1 MRSRDWVPP
10 SRRTNR
16 ERRDAELTAVRSEWD
31 TLVVGYGLLG
41 AVVARRLAEAG
52 RRVTIVERGRPVTTP
67 PGSHIRNTPDGRRNP
82 DGHFPAVDG
91 YSDFLDR
98 EASPAGLPA
107 AFTTSIV
114 GGSGILWTNNCPR
127 AIAGV
132 DLPEAIPEGEW
143 QAAYAEAEVYLEVRS
158 DEFTDSARGA
168 AIVERLT
175 PWLRSKGREIG
186 PLPLS
191 GTRRDPEQIDFMAPA
206 DILAGGP
213 EVRVVAGQVER
224 VLVEGGRAV
233 GVRLDGADVRA
244 EQVVLAAGAVDTPRL
259 LWASGVRPPALGR
272 HLSFHPVLIGQV
284 VLDPPP
290 TRAIRDPDPLPR
302 LGVRP
307 TPERP
312 WFVMV
317 LRDTCPLEPRPPD
330 REVSANR
337 LVEIQAF
344 CPVDPH
350 PDSRMS
356 FAETGEIAFDVPLR
370 DADAERME
378 AIERDVASIAS
389 RLGRF
394 RAGCGP
400 VWAPYGTPHL
410 VGSVRMGSPE
420 DDRVAD
426 TWGRVV
432 GVDGLS
438 LATNGLIPSRL
449 AVNPSL
455 TAAALAVRT
464 ADRIVGGSMGS

>member
-1 MRSRDWVPP
+1 MTRV
-10 SRRTNR
+10 
-16 ERRDAELTAVRSEWD
+16 EAQGEV
-31 TLVVGYGLLG
+31 LVVGFGLLG
-41 AVVARRLAEAG
+41 AIVARRLAEAG
-52 RRVTIVERGRPVTTP
+52 RRVAIVERGRPVTTP
-67 PGSHIRNTPDGRRNP
+67 PGSHIRNTPEGRRNP

-91 YSDFLDR
+91 YSDFLHPD
-98 EASPAGLPA
+98 ASPSGLPG
-107 AFTTSIV
+107 AFTTSIM
-114 GGSGILWTNNCPR
+114 GGAGILWTNNCPR
-127 AIAGV
+127 AVAGV
-132 DLPEAIPEGEW
+132 DLPDAIPEREW
-143 QAAYAEAEVYLEVRS
+143 HAAYSEAEGYLGVRS
-158 DEFTDSARGA
+158 DEFTDSARGM

-175 PWLRSKGREIG
+175 RVLRSEGREIG

-191 GTRRDPEQIDFMAPA
+191 GARRAPEGIDFMAPA

-213 EVRVVAGQVER
+213 EVRVVAGDVER
-224 VLVEGGRAV
+224 VLVDDGRAV
-233 GVRLDGADVRA
+233 GVRLDGAEVRA
-244 EQVVLAAGAVDTPRL
+244 EEVVLAAGAVDLPRL
-259 LWASGVRPPALGR
+259 LWASGIRPAALGR

-290 TRAIRDPDPLPR
+290 MRANRDPDPLPR
-302 LGVRP
+302 LGIPP

-330 REVSANR
+330 REISADR

-344 CPVDPH
+344 CPIDPH
-350 PDSRMS
+350 PDNRMS

-370 DADAERME
+370 EGDRRRME
-378 AIERDVASIAS
+378 AIERDVEAIAS

-400 VWAPYGTPHL
+400 VWAPFGTPHL
-410 VGSVRMGSPE
+410 VGSVRMGSSA
-420 DDRVAD
+420 DDARVAD

-432 GVDGLS
+432 GVYGLS

-464 ADRIVGGSMGS
+464 ADRIVAASPGP